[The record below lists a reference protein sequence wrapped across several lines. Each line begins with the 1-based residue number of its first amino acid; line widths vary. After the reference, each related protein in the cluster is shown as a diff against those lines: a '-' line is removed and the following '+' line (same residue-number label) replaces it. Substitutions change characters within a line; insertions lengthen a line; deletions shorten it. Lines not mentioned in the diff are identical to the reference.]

1 MEGGK
6 AGINKN
12 VTDRQFSSLTGGVNW
27 PFRCLHAQPSTYCQ
41 NERAHEFFILRKSK
55 LQIHKLPEQRLPQAA
70 CFCQLRKKT
79 LFVFVNFKSWLPCNF
94 IKSQTGQSYLP
105 IKKLANMFFLSNFKN
120 WSSCK
125 NWCLYQLPDDGK
137 CKQVRGGPFFLPVF
151 ARKAII
157 QRTKKGLFGWWWVAL
172 CIVIQTESKQM
183 IWKEV

>member
-105 IKKLANMFFLSNFKN
+105 IKKLANMFFFIKFQKLVQLQKVMSLSIAWRWKMQTSAWVDLFSCQCLLGKQSFSGRKN
-120 WSSCK
+120 GYLDDEDDEW
-125 NWCLYQLPDDGK
+125 LY
-137 CKQVRGGPFFLPVF
+137 V
-151 ARKAII
+151 
-157 QRTKKGLFGWWWVAL
+157 
-172 CIVIQTESKQM
+172 
-183 IWKEV
+183 